1 MCYYFLL
8 TILLWFILRVCRYL
22 NAYEKLHHF
31 GQDPDSREDTTDLD
45 DLPSSRKKTVGPVG
59 GVAVTYNYQQH
70 NLHGKVVPWSVVEAM
85 AWLERL
91 PLIDAWSLDCDT

>member
-1 MCYYFLL
+1 VY
-8 TILLWFILRVCRYL
+8 RYL

-70 NLHGKVVPWSVVEAM
+70 NLHGKVVLCFNWFDVRRVKELCP
-85 AWLERL
+85 
-91 PLIDAWSLDCDT
+91 